1 MIWLSWLAVALIVF
15 AVIYALAYVVALL
28 VRVARAATRG
38 PSGIT
43 PKQAAAPE
51 HVAHR
56 EDSLRR

>member
-1 MIWLSWLAVALIVF
+1 VIWLSWLAVALIVF

-28 VRVARAATRG
+28 VRVVRAATRG
-38 PSGIT
+38 PSGT